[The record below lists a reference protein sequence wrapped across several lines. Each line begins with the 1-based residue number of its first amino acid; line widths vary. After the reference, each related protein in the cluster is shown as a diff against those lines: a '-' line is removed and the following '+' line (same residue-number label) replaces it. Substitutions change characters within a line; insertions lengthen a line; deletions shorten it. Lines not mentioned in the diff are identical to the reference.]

1 MEREI
6 INYLS
11 AILFQLFIF
20 NFVYDIRID
29 KNITHYTN
37 KIIQ

>member
-11 AILFQLFIF
+11 AVLFQLFIF
-20 NFVYDIRID
+20 NFVYDIRYP
-29 KNITHYTN
+29 KHTTHYTN